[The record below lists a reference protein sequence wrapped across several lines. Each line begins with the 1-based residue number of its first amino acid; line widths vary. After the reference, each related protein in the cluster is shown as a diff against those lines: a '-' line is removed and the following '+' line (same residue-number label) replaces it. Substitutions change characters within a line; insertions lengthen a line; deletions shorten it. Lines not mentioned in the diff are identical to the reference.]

1 MNTLDQ
7 TRLRLRNPNLGIRF
21 KNGAYEQRH
30 VLHTFRQPAVNKN
43 RPAGHVLGCLL
54 HQTDIQQF
62 DEVLAPSKSSTTPNV
77 HPAYTPKIKIK
88 VRRVG
93 GRAKPFKLK
102 QNKTNTIFSK
112 LSGAETKT
120 TFRY

>member
-54 HQTDIQQF
+54 HQTDIQQV
-62 DEVLAPSKSSTTPNV
+62 DEVTGTIQIIDESPRSPSI
-77 HPAYTPKIKIK
+77 H
-88 VRRVG
+88 
-93 GRAKPFKLK
+93 LK
-102 QNKTNTIFSK
+102 K
-112 LSGAETKT
+112 
-120 TFRY
+120 